1 MDTLYQKNFALINYN
16 QHKDI
21 LTLHL
26 IREVKF
32 ADYKIVLK
40 ELLDKIHDKQPTRL
54 ILDQRYAEDLNMEER
69 AWFVTQWFPRLTNI
83 VTQPNFKMVIIS
95 SKSLFEKIGSD
106 YVVKTL
112 RNTSKFP
119 INNVDS
125 MEEALKW
132 LNS

>member
-40 ELLDKIHDKQPTRL
+40 ELLDKLHDKQPSRL

-83 VTQPNFKMVIIS
+83 VTQANFKMVIIS

-106 YVVKTL
+106 YIVKTL